1 MQSLL
6 NYEKLHDF
14 ALIEQTNTDKTD
26 KLTTNLCYQK
36 TYSPGWTYLSFYKD
50 SLESSSVNRNR
61 KKDNVKN

>member
-36 TYSPGWTYLSFYKD
+36 TYNPGWTYLSFYKD

>member
-14 ALIEQTNTDKTD
+14 ALIEQTNKDKTD

-50 SLESSSVNRNR
+50 SLEALQ
-61 KKDNVKN
+61 